1 MHSLAGNI
9 GIVIVNEVYIV
20 TVNIDYYQLT

>member
-9 GIVIVNEVYIV
+9 GIGIVNIVYIV

>member
-1 MHSLAGNI
+1 MNSLAGNI
-9 GIVIVNEVYIV
+9 GIVIVNIVYIV

>member
-9 GIVIVNEVYIV
+9 VIVIVNIVYVV

>member
-1 MHSLAGNI
+1 MLTLAGNI
-9 GIVIVNEVYIV
+9 GIVIVNVVYVI

>member
-9 GIVIVNEVYIV
+9 GIVIVNIVYIV
-20 TVNIDYYQLT
+20 TVNIDNYQLT

>member
-1 MHSLAGNI
+1 MLTLAGNI
-9 GIVIVNEVYIV
+9 GIVIVNIVYVI

>member
-9 GIVIVNEVYIV
+9 GIVIVNIVYIV

>member
-9 GIVIVNEVYIV
+9 DIVIVNIVYIV